1 MTRIKGLWS
10 NPAEIGWV
18 LTWHLIITSGRIS
31 LFGMIW
37 PWIMWKRKILLIMNF
52 ICMPIKI
59 RTIVFMMRMESLLRS
74 FLQEIGILCIMLIWR
89 KRIRVHIH
97 LFKIILILIG
107 ELFRHCDYKDVLV
120 IPDNLI
126 KGIYSSL
133 RNLWIIARKQIL
145 KRKELI
151 FVPIHKAINLTGIWH
166 YNIIKCW
173 EYIRWTWAW
182 EAI

>member
-1 MTRIKGLWS
+1 MKQ
-10 NPAEIGWV
+10 
-18 LTWHLIITSGRIS
+18 SGRDRLGIN
-31 LFGMIW
+31 LTFNYNIGT
-37 PWIMWKRKILLIMNF
+37 NF
-52 ICMPIKI
+52 FIRNDLAVDNVKAKNSPYNEFYLYANQI

-126 KGIYSSL
+126 KGFIQVSG
-133 RNLWIIARKQIL
+133 
-145 KRKELI
+145 I
-151 FVPIHKAINLTGIWH
+151 FGL
-166 YNIIKCW
+166 
-173 EYIRWTWAW
+173 
-182 EAI
+182 